1 MLEKTYDSAAVEPKI
16 AKAWEEADAFR
27 AGANAKPGED
37 TFTIVIPPPNVT
49 GSLHMGHALNN
60 TLQDI
65 MVRFERMRG
74 KDVLWQPGM
83 DHAGIATQMVVERKL
98 AENGS
103 NVTRRD
109 LGREAFIDK
118 VWEWKEESGG
128 LIFNQLKRLGASCDW
143 SRERFTMDEGLSAA
157 VLEVFV
163 TLYKEGLIYRGKRL
177 VNWDPKFETAISD
190 LEVENKEVEGH
201 MWHFKYPL
209 AGGETYTYVEKD
221 EDGNVTFQEERNYI
235 SIATTR
241 PETMLGDG
249 AVAVHPSD
257 ERYAAIVGKLCEI
270 PVGPKEHRRLIPIIT
285 DEYPDPKFGSGAVKI
300 TGAHDFNDYQVA
312 RRNKIPLYR
321 LMDTQAKMR
330 ADGEDYAVYAA
341 RALDIAKSGELPSEA
356 EVDDINLVPEEYR
369 GLDRYEARKRIV
381 DAINA
386 EGLAVTTK
394 DAEGNDIPYVESKK
408 IMQPFGDRSG
418 VVIEPMLTDQWF
430 ADAKTLAE
438 PAIAS
443 VREGRT
449 NFVPKN
455 WEKTYFEWMEN
466 IEPWCI
472 SRQLWWGHQ
481 IPAWYGPDGQVFV
494 EKTEEEA
501 LHAAI
506 QHYIAHEGP
515 WKAWVEEKLE
525 NFKPGEILTR
535 DEDVLDTWFS
545 SALWPFSTLGWPDNT
560 PELAKY
566 YQTDVLVTGFD
577 IIFFWVARMMMM
589 GLHFM
594 KDEDGNP
601 VEPFHTVYVHALVRD
616 KNGQKM
622 SKSKGNVIDPL
633 ELIDEYGADALR
645 FTLAI
650 MAAQGRDVKL
660 DPARIAGYR
669 NFGTKLWNATRF
681 AEMNGVK
688 ADPKFLP
695 ETASLAINRWILT
708 ELARTERDVTE
719 AIESYRFNDAAGSLY
734 RFVWNQFCDWYLEL
748 LKPVFMGEDEAAKK
762 EAQACAAY
770 VLEQTYKLLHP
781 FMPFMTEEL
790 WTHTAGEGAS
800 RDTLLCHA
808 EWPAPEFSDENS
820 AADINWLIDLVTG
833 IRSARSEMNVPPG
846 AVAPLVVVGA
856 NGVTQERLARHD
868 AAIKRLARVETISV
882 ADAAPKGAAQIVIG
896 EATACL
902 PLGSLIDI
910 GAEKARLEKAIAKVD
925 QEMSRIAGKLNNE
938 KFVANANPDVV
949 AAERE
954 RHDEL
959 TVQRESLKT
968 ALQRV
973 LEAV

>member
-1 MLEKTYDSAAVEPKI
+1 MLDKTYDSVAVEPKI
-16 AKAWEEADAFR
+16 AQKWDEADAFR
-27 AGANAKPGED
+27 AGANARPGAES
-37 TFTIVIPPPNVT
+37 FTIVIPPPNVT

-98 AENGS
+98 AAEKLPG
-103 NVTRRD
+103 RREM
-109 LGREAFIDK
+109 GREAFIDK
-118 VWEWKEESGG
+118 VWEWKGESGG

-143 SRERFTMDEGLSAA
+143 SRERFTMDEGLSQA

-163 TLYKEGLIYRGKRL
+163 SLYKEGLIYRGKRL

-190 LEVENKEVEGH
+190 LEVENKEADGH

-221 EDGNVTFQEERNYI
+221 ADGNVVLQEERNYI

-285 DEYPDPKFGSGAVKI
+285 DEYPDPTFGSGAVKI

-312 RRNKIPLYR
+312 KRNNIPLYR
-321 LMDTQAKMR
+321 LMDTRAQMR
-330 ADGEDYAVYAA
+330 DDGEPYAFYAA
-341 RALDIAKSGELPSEA
+341 QALEIARTGALPSES
-356 EVDDINLVPEEYR
+356 EVDDINLVPDEYR

-386 EGLAVTTK
+386 EGLAVTK
-394 DAEGNDIPYVESKK
+394 VDAEGNAVPYVEKKK

-430 ADAKTLAE
+430 ADAKTLAK
-438 PAIAS
+438 PAIES

-481 IPAWYGPDGQVFV
+481 IPAWYGPDGQCFV

-501 LHAAI
+501 LDAAV
-506 QHYIAHEGP
+506 QHYLAHEGP
-515 WKAWVEEKLE
+515 WKAWVQEKLE
-525 NFKPGEILTR
+525 NFEPGAILTR

-545 SALWPFSTLGWPDNT
+545 SALWPFSTLGWPEQT
-560 PELAKY
+560 PELARY
-566 YQTDVLVTGFD
+566 YPTSVLVTGFD

-594 KDEDGNP
+594 KDEEGNP

-616 KNGQKM
+616 KAGQKM

-633 ELIDEYGADALR
+633 DLIDEYGADALR

-688 ADPKFLP
+688 RNLRFVP
-695 ETASLAINRWILT
+695 EAASLTINRWILT
-708 ELARTERDVTE
+708 ELARTQRDVTE
-719 AIESYRFNDAAGSLY
+719 AIESYRFNEAAGSLY
-734 RFVWNQFCDWYLEL
+734 RFVWNQFCDWDLEL
-748 LKPVFMGEDEAAKK
+748 LKPVFGGEDAGAKE
-762 EAQACAAY
+762 EAQSCVAY
-770 VLEQTYKLLHP
+770 VLDEIYKLLHP

-790 WTHTAGEGAS
+790 WAHTAGEGVERPS
-800 RDTLLCHA
+800 LLCHA
-808 EWPAPEFSDENS
+808 EWPAPSYADDT
-820 AADINWLIDLVTG
+820 AADEINWLIDLVSG
-833 IRSARSEMNVPPG
+833 IRSVRSEMNVPPS
-846 AVAPLVVVGA
+846 ATAPLVVVAA
-856 NGVTQERLARHD
+856 NEITRARLERHD
-868 AAIKRLARVETISV
+868 AAIKRLSRVETIST
-882 ADAAPKGAAQIVIG
+882 ADTAPKGSAQIVVG

-902 PLGSLIDI
+902 PLGSLIDLA
-910 GAEKARLEKAIAKVD
+910 AEKARLDKATAKVD
-925 QEMSRIAGKLNNE
+925 QEIGRIKGKLSNE
-938 KFVANANPDVV
+938 KFVANADPAVV
-949 AAERE
+949 EAERE
-954 RHDEL
+954 RLVEL
-959 TVQRESLKT
+959 EAQKASLVI
-968 ALQRV
+968 AAQRV
-973 LEAV
+973 AEAS

>member
-103 NVTRRD
+103 NITRRD

-143 SRERFTMDEGLSAA
+143 SRERFTMDEGLSKA

-209 AGGETYTYVEKD
+209 AGGATYTYVEKD
-221 EDGNVTFQEERNYI
+221 EDGNVTFQEERDYI
-235 SIATTR
+235 AIATTR

-257 ERYAAIVGKLCEI
+257 ERYAAIIGKLCEI

-341 RALDIAKSGELPSEA
+341 RALEIAKSGHLPNEA

-369 GLDRYEARKRIV
+369 GLDRYEARKRII

-386 EGLAVTTK
+386 EGLAVTAK
-394 DAEGNDIPYVESKK
+394 DAEGNDVPYVESKK

-525 NFKPGEILTR
+525 NFAPGEILTR

-594 KDEDGNP
+594 KDDDGNP

-734 RFVWNQFCDWYLEL
+734 RFVWNQVCDWYLEL
-748 LKPVFMGEDEAAKK
+748 LKPVFMGEDEAAKA

-770 VLEQTYKLLHP
+770 VLEQIYKLLHP

-790 WTHTAGEGAS
+790 WAHTAGEGAS

-808 EWPAPEFSDENS
+808 DWPAPEFSDENS

-856 NGVTQERLARHD
+856 NGVTQERLLRHE
-868 AAIKRLARVETISV
+868 AAIKRLSRVEMITV
-882 ADAAPKGAAQIVIG
+882 TDVAPKGAAQIVIG

-902 PLGSLIDI
+902 PLGALIDI
-910 GAEKARLEKAIAKVD
+910 GAEKARLEKAIGKVE
-925 QEMSRIAGKLNNE
+925 QEMGKIAGKLNNE
-938 KFVANANPDVV
+938 KFVANANPEVV

-954 RHDEL
+954 RHEEL
-959 TVQRESLKT
+959 TVQKASLQT
-968 ALQRV
+968 ALHRV

>member
-103 NVTRRD
+103 NITRRE

-341 RALDIAKSGELPSEA
+341 RALEIAKSGHLPNEA

-369 GLDRYEARKRIV
+369 GLDRYEARKKIV

-394 DAEGNDIPYVESKK
+394 DAEGNDVPYVESKK

-525 NFKPGEILTR
+525 NFAPGEILTR

-594 KDEDGNP
+594 KDDDGNP

-622 SKSKGNVIDPL
+622 SKSKGNVIDPV

-734 RFVWNQFCDWYLEL
+734 RFVWNQVCDWYLEL
-748 LKPVFMGEDEAAKK
+748 LKPVFMGEDEAAKA

-770 VLEQTYKLLHP
+770 VLEQIYKLLHP

-790 WTHTAGEGAS
+790 WAHTAGEGAS

-808 EWPAPEFSDENS
+808 DWPAPEFSDENS

-856 NGVTQERLARHD
+856 NGVTQERLLRHE
-868 AAIKRLARVETISV
+868 AAIKRLARVETITV
-882 ADAAPKGAAQIVIG
+882 TDVAPKGAAQIVIG

-902 PLGSLIDI
+902 PLGALIDI
-910 GAEKARLEKAIAKVD
+910 GAEKARLEKAIGKVE
-925 QEMSRIAGKLNNE
+925 QEMGKIAGKLNNE
-938 KFVANANPDVV
+938 KFVANANPEVV

-954 RHDEL
+954 RHEEL
-959 TVQRESLKT
+959 TVQKASLLT